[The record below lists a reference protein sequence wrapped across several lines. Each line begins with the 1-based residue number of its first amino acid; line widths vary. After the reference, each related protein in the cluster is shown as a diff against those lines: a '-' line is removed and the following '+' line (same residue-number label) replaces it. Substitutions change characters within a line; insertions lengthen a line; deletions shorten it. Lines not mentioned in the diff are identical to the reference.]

1 MGTPTK
7 SAKST
12 FQYDDSVTLNAQ
24 GHEHSF
30 INRMQ
35 NLNITCVVIK
45 CRVMESQ
52 WRVLRGHHHDPKIFS
67 SFIYLVSC
75 HQKSLCDNP
84 LNVDDHATETN
95 LRIKLTCVGFILAI
109 VVVGKLS

>member
-1 MGTPTK
+1 
-7 SAKST
+7 
-12 FQYDDSVTLNAQ
+12 
-24 GHEHSF
+24 
-30 INRMQ
+30 
-35 NLNITCVVIK
+35 
-45 CRVMESQ
+45 MESQ
-52 WRVLRGHHHDPKIFS
+52 WRVLGGHHHDPKIFS